1 MTDSSNHE
9 IERRQS
15 FRLDMEKELV
25 DISWTD
31 DAGCQRTKKVACLDF
46 SRGGL
51 RIDSDIEMPE
61 ETPVTVIFKS
71 NTPGAQSLTGVVVRC
86 IQQENGWYEVG
97 FQLET
102 KG

>member
-1 MTDSSNHE
+1 MSESSNHE
-9 IERRQS
+9 IERRRS

-31 DAGCQRTKKVACLDF
+31 SQGQTRTKKVACLDF

-51 RIDSDIEMPE
+51 RIDSDIAIEADTE
-61 ETPVTVIFKS
+61 ISVTFKATS
-71 NTPGAQSLTGVVVRC
+71 PDKRTLNGRVLRCTAQD
-86 IQQENGWYEVG
+86 NGWFELA

>member
-25 DISWTD
+25 DINWADES
-31 DAGCQRTKKVACLDF
+31 GKQHIKKVACLDF

-51 RIDSDIEMPE
+51 RIDSDIEMVE
-61 ETPVTVIFKS
+61 GSDVVVTFKA
-71 NTPGAQSLTGVVVRC
+71 NTPGAQSLKGKVLRC
-86 IQQENGWYEVG
+86 MKQDNGWFEVA

-102 KG
+102 KA